1 MAMISATQTAV
12 KTAKDVL
19 RRSVVGPRRASSLTS
34 LLLVLMILLTACG
47 PAATP
52 AAAPTTAAPAA
63 EATEATEAPT
73 EEAGEEGEETAA
85 EGGTIKV
92 GILHSLSG
100 TMSISEVSVKD
111 ATLLAIEEINAAGGI
126 NGMMLE
132 PIIEDGA
139 SDWPTFAEKARK
151 LIQQDGVAV
160 VFGCWTSASRK
171 AVLPVFEE
179 LNGLLFY
186 PVQYEGL
193 ESSPNIFY
201 TGAEPTQQIIPGVE
215 FLVNELGA
223 ESIYLLGSDY
233 VFPRTANL
241 IIKSQLEDLGVTMA
255 GEEYVPLGG
264 TEFSTIISKIQEA
277 QPDAIFNTLNGD
289 SNVAFFKQLLD
300 AGFTA
305 ETLPVMSVSV
315 AEEEVRGIGPENVA
329 GHYTAWNYY
338 QTTDTPENEAFVAA
352 YKAAYGEDRV
362 TSDPAEAGYFGVY
375 LWKAMVEA
383 AGSTEVEAVKA
394 AAATGEISYQA
405 PGGLVTVDGE
415 NQHTYKT
422 VRIGQVNAEGLID
435 EVFASEE
442 PVKPDPFLANI
453 PWAAGLAEGAS
464 Q

>member
-1 MAMISATQTAV
+1 LLA
-12 KTAKDVL
+12 
-19 RRSVVGPRRASSLTS
+19 LT
-34 LLLVLMILLTACG
+34 LVCALALSGC
-47 PAATP
+47 AAP
-52 AAAPTTAAPAA
+52 AAAPAAPAA
-63 EATEATEAPT
+63 DATP
-73 EEAGEEGEETAA
+73 ETSSEAA
-85 EGGTIKV
+85 EGETIKV

-100 TMSISEVSVKD
+100 TMAISEVSVKD
-111 ATLLAIEEINAAGGI
+111 ATLLAIEEINAAGGV
-126 NGMMLE
+126 NGKMLE
-132 PIIEDGA
+132 PVIEDGA

-151 LIQQDGVAV
+151 LIEQDGVAV

-215 FLVNELGA
+215 YLVNDLGA
-223 ESIYLLGSDY
+223 KSIYLLGSDY

-241 IIKSQLEDLGVTMA
+241 IIKKQLEDLGVTLA

-277 QPDAIFNTLNGD
+277 QPAAIFNTLNGD
-289 SNVAFFKQLLD
+289 SNVAFFKQFKD

-305 ETLPVMSVSV
+305 ETMPVMSVSV
-315 AEEEVRGIGPENVA
+315 AEEEVRGIGPENIA

-338 QTTDTPENEAFVAA
+338 QTIDSPENEAFVAA
-352 YKAAYGEDRV
+352 YKAAYGDDRV

-375 LWKAMVEA
+375 LWKAMAEA
-383 AGSTEVEAVKA
+383 AGTEEVDAVREAAKS
-394 AAATGEISYQA
+394 GEITFAA
-405 PGGLVTVDGE
+405 PGGLIQVDGE
-415 NQHTYKT
+415 NQHTYKY
-422 VRIGQVNAEGLID
+422 VRIGKINPEGLID
-435 EVFASEE
+435 AVYTSPET
-442 PVKPDPFLANI
+442 VKPDPFLKNI
-453 PWAAGLAEGAS
+453 PWAAGLAEQAT

>member
-1 MAMISATQTAV
+1 MSSLRQFLPTSATRGKQRQP
-12 KTAKDVL
+12 VL
-19 RRSVVGPRRASSLTS
+19 L
-34 LLLVLMILLTACG
+34 LCLLVLALLVNACA
-47 PAATP
+47 PA
-52 AAAPTTAAPAA
+52 AAPAA
-63 EATEATEAPT
+63 EPAATEATAPAA
-73 EEAGEEGEETAA
+73 EEAAA
-85 EGGTIKV
+85 PAGDTIKV

-126 NGMMLE
+126 MGKMIE

-151 LIQQDGVAV
+151 LIQQDQVAV

-201 TGAEPTQQIIPGVE
+201 TGAEPTQQIIPGIE
-215 FLVNELGA
+215 FLINELG
-223 ESIYLLGSDY
+223 SKKIYLLGSDY

-241 IIKSQLEDLGVTMA
+241 IIKAQLEAAGVELA

-277 QPDAIFNTLNGD
+277 APDAIFNTLNGD
-289 SNVAFFKQLLD
+289 SNVAFFKQFKD
-300 AGFTA
+300 AGYTP
-305 ETLPVMSVSV
+305 ETLPVISVSV
-315 AEEEVRGIGPENVA
+315 AEEEVRGIGAENIA

-338 QTTDTPENEAFVAA
+338 QTTATPENEKFVAA
-352 YKAAYGEDRV
+352 YKAAYGDDRV
-362 TSDPAEAGYFGVY
+362 TADPIEAGYFGVY
-375 LWKAMVEA
+375 AWKALVEA
-383 AGSTEVEAVKA
+383 AGSTDVAAVTA
-394 AAATGEISYQA
+394 AADASEIEIAA
-405 PGGLVTVDGE
+405 PGGPIKVDGE
-415 NQHTYKT
+415 TQHMYKT
-422 VRIGQVNAEGLID
+422 VRIGQIGADGLIT
-435 EVFASEE
+435 EVWASEG
-442 PVKPDPFLANI
+442 PVKPDPFLKAI
-453 PWAAGLAEGAS
+453 PWAAGLAEKAS

>member
-1 MAMISATQTAV
+1 MMHSLRQFLPAPATRGKQRPPI
-12 KTAKDVL
+12 L
-19 RRSVVGPRRASSLTS
+19 L
-34 LLLVLMILLTACG
+34 LCLLVLALFVNACA
-47 PAATP
+47 PA
-52 AAAPTTAAPAA
+52 AAPAA
-63 EATEATEAPT
+63 EPAAAETTAPAA
-73 EEAGEEGEETAA
+73 EEAAA
-85 EGGTIKV
+85 PAGDTIKV

-126 NGMMLE
+126 MGKMIE

-151 LIQQDGVAV
+151 LIQQDQVAV

-201 TGAEPTQQIIPGVE
+201 TGAEPTQQIIPGIE
-215 FLVNELGA
+215 FLINELG
-223 ESIYLLGSDY
+223 SKKIYLLGSDY

-241 IIKSQLEDLGVTMA
+241 IIKAQLEAAGVELA

-277 QPDAIFNTLNGD
+277 APDAIFNTLNGD
-289 SNVAFFKQLLD
+289 SNVAFFKQFKD
-300 AGFTA
+300 AGYTA
-305 ETLPVMSVSV
+305 ETLPVISVSV
-315 AEEEVRGIGPENVA
+315 AEEEVRGIGAENVA

-338 QTTDTPENEAFVAA
+338 QTTATPENEKFVAA
-352 YKAAYGEDRV
+352 YKAAYGDDRV
-362 TSDPAEAGYFGVY
+362 TADPIEAGYFGVY
-375 LWKAMVEA
+375 AWKALVEA
-383 AGSTEVEAVKA
+383 AGSTDVAAVTGA
-394 AAATGEISYQA
+394 ADASEIEIAA
-405 PGGLVTVDGE
+405 PGGPIKVDGE
-415 NQHTYKT
+415 TQHMYKT
-422 VRIGQVNAEGLID
+422 VRIGQIGADGLIT
-435 EVFASEE
+435 EVWASEG
-442 PVKPDPFLANI
+442 PVKPDPFLKAI
-453 PWAAGLAEGAS
+453 PWAAGLAEKAS

>member
-1 MAMISATQTAV
+1 MEQHPIRAALARRPSAGRLVA
-12 KTAKDVL
+12 
-19 RRSVVGPRRASSLTS
+19 
-34 LLLVLMILLTACG
+34 LLLVIALLVSACG
-47 PAATP
+47 GSSASNDAESSPAEAEPAANT
-52 AAAPTTAAPAA
+52 PTTAA
-63 EATEATEAPT
+63 ESPT
-73 EEAGEEGEETAA
+73 GESGD
-85 EGGTIKV
+85 TIKV

-100 TMSISEVSVKD
+100 TMAISEVSVKD
-111 ATLLAIEEINAAGGI
+111 ATLLAIQEINANGGVL
-126 NGMMLE
+126 GKQLE

-193 ESSPNIFY
+193 EASPNIFY
-201 TGAEPTQQIIPGVE
+201 TGAEPTQQIIPGVDY
-215 FLVNELGA
+215 LVNELGA
-223 ESIYLLGSDY
+223 QSIYLLGSDY

-241 IIKSQLEDLGVTMA
+241 IIKAQLEHLGVTLA

-289 SNVAFFKQLLD
+289 SNVSFFKQFKD

-315 AEEEVRGIGPENVA
+315 AEEEVRGIGPENIA

-352 YKAAYGEDRV
+352 YKATYGEDRV
-362 TSDPAEAGYFGVY
+362 TSDPIEAGYFGVY
-375 LWKAMVEA
+375 LWKEMVEK
-383 AGSTEVEAVKA
+383 AGSVAVDDVRA
-394 AAATGEISYQA
+394 AAQSGEISFQA
-405 PGGLVTVDGE
+405 PEGLVKVDPE
-415 NQHTYKT
+415 NQHTWKI
-422 VRIGQVNAEGLID
+422 VRIGKINESGLID
-435 EVFASEE
+435 EVWSSGEA
-442 PVKPDPFLANI
+442 VRPDPFLKNI
-453 PWAAGLAEGAS
+453 EWAAGLAVRVEPATRPRGP
-464 Q
+464 

>member
-1 MAMISATQTAV
+1 M
-12 KTAKDVL
+12 
-19 RRSVVGPRRASSLTS
+19 SSLRKYLPS
-34 LLLVLMILLTACG
+34 PAHIRQQRRHVLLLFVLLLALLANAC
-47 PAATP
+47 AP
-52 AAAPTTAAPAA
+52 AAAPAAAPAGEA
-63 EATEATEAPT
+63 AATEPAA
-73 EEAGEEGEETAA
+73 EEAAAPEGD
-85 EGGTIKV
+85 TIKV

-111 ATLLAIEEINAAGGI
+111 ATLLAINEINAAGGI
-126 NGMMLE
+126 MGKQIE

-201 TGAEPTQQIIPGVE
+201 TGAEPTQQIIPGVD
-215 FLVNELGA
+215 FLLKELSA
-223 ESIYLLGSDY
+223 KKIYLLGSDY

-241 IIKSQLEDLGVTMA
+241 IIKAQLEAEGAELA

-277 QPDAIFNTLNGD
+277 APDAIFNTLNGD
-289 SNVAFFKQLLD
+289 SNVAFFKQFKD
-300 AGFTA
+300 AGYTA
-305 ETLPVMSVSV
+305 ETLPVISVSV
-315 AEEEVRGIGPENVA
+315 AEEEVRGIGPENIA

-338 QTTDTPENEAFVAA
+338 QTTATPENEKFVAA

-362 TSDPAEAGYFGVY
+362 TADPIEAGYFGVY
-375 LWKAMVEA
+375 LWKAMVEK
-383 AGSTEVEAVKA
+383 AGSTEVDKVREAAKS
-394 AAATGEISYQA
+394 GEIEYAA
-405 PGGLVTVDGE
+405 PEGLVKVDPE
-415 NQHTYKT
+415 NQHTYKY
-422 VRIGQVNAEGLID
+422 VRIGQINAEGLID
-435 EVFASEE
+435 EVSGGTE
-442 PVKPDPFLANI
+442 PVKPDPFLKAI
-453 PWAAGLAEGAS
+453 PWAAGLAEKAA

>member
-1 MAMISATQTAV
+1 
-12 KTAKDVL
+12 
-19 RRSVVGPRRASSLTS
+19 
-34 LLLVLMILLTACG
+34 LLVNACA
-47 PAATP
+47 PA
-52 AAAPTTAAPAA
+52 AAPAA
-63 EATEATEAPT
+63 EPAAAEATAPAA
-73 EEAGEEGEETAA
+73 EEAAA
-85 EGGTIKV
+85 PAGDTIKV

-126 NGMMLE
+126 MGKMIE

-151 LIQQDGVAV
+151 LIQQDQVAV

-201 TGAEPTQQIIPGVE
+201 TGAEPTQQIIPGIE
-215 FLVNELGA
+215 FLINELG
-223 ESIYLLGSDY
+223 SKKIYLLGSDY

-241 IIKSQLEDLGVTMA
+241 IIKAQLEAAGVELA

-277 QPDAIFNTLNGD
+277 APDAIFNTLNGD
-289 SNVAFFKQLLD
+289 SNVAFFKQFKD
-300 AGFTA
+300 AGYTP
-305 ETLPVMSVSV
+305 ETLPVISVSV
-315 AEEEVRGIGPENVA
+315 AEEEVRGIGAENIA

-338 QTTDTPENEAFVAA
+338 QTTATPENEKFVAA
-352 YKAAYGEDRV
+352 YKAAYGDDRV
-362 TSDPAEAGYFGVY
+362 TADPIEAGYFGVY
-375 LWKAMVEA
+375 AWKALVEA
-383 AGSTEVEAVKA
+383 AGSTDVAAVTA
-394 AAATGEISYQA
+394 AADASEIEIAA
-405 PGGLVTVDGE
+405 PGGPIKVDGE
-415 NQHTYKT
+415 TQHMYKT
-422 VRIGQVNAEGLID
+422 VRIGQIGADGLIT
-435 EVFASEE
+435 EVWASEG
-442 PVKPDPFLANI
+442 PVKPDPFLKAI
-453 PWAAGLAEGAS
+453 PWAAGLAEKAS

>member
-1 MAMISATQTAV
+1 MSSLRQFLPTSATRGKQRQP
-12 KTAKDVL
+12 VL
-19 RRSVVGPRRASSLTS
+19 L
-34 LLLVLMILLTACG
+34 LCLLVLALLVNACA
-47 PAATP
+47 PA
-52 AAAPTTAAPAA
+52 AAPAA
-63 EATEATEAPT
+63 EPAAAEATAPAA
-73 EEAGEEGEETAA
+73 EEAAA
-85 EGGTIKV
+85 PAGDTIKV

-126 NGMMLE
+126 MGKMIE

-151 LIQQDGVAV
+151 LIQQDQVAV

-201 TGAEPTQQIIPGVE
+201 TGAEPTQQIIPGVD
-215 FLVNELGA
+215 FLMNELGA
-223 ESIYLLGSDY
+223 KKIYLLGSDY

-241 IIKSQLEDLGVTMA
+241 IIKAQLEAAGVELA

-277 QPDAIFNTLNGD
+277 APDAIFNTLNGD
-289 SNVAFFKQLLD
+289 SNVAFFKQFKD
-300 AGFTA
+300 AGYTP
-305 ETLPVMSVSV
+305 ETLPVISVSV
-315 AEEEVRGIGPENVA
+315 AEEEVRGIGAENIA

-338 QTTDTPENEAFVAA
+338 QTTATPENEKFVAA
-352 YKAAYGEDRV
+352 YKAAYGDDRV
-362 TSDPAEAGYFGVY
+362 TADPIEAGYFGVY
-375 LWKAMVEA
+375 AWKALVEA
-383 AGSTEVEAVKA
+383 AGSTDVAAVTA
-394 AAATGEISYQA
+394 AADASEIEIAA
-405 PGGLVTVDGE
+405 PGGPIKVDGE
-415 NQHTYKT
+415 TQHMYKT
-422 VRIGQVNAEGLID
+422 VRIGQIGADGLIT
-435 EVFASEE
+435 EVWASEG
-442 PVKPDPFLANI
+442 PVKPDPFLKAI
-453 PWAAGLAEGAS
+453 PWAAGLAEKAS

>member
-1 MAMISATQTAV
+1 MQEENVQHMSGIKSGKLHVFLKGARRVT
-12 KTAKDVL
+12 
-19 RRSVVGPRRASSLTS
+19 RRSY
-34 LLLVLMILLTACG
+34 LLLNLLVVLAVLVACG
-47 PAATP
+47 APPAAP
-52 AAAPTTAAPAA
+52 AASPTAAPAA
-63 EATEATEAPT
+63 EAAPQ
-73 EEAGEEGEETAA
+73 AVA
-85 EGGTIKV
+85 EGDTIKV

-100 TMSISEVSVKD
+100 TMAISEVSVRD

-126 NGMMLE
+126 MGKMLE
-132 PIIEDGA
+132 PVIEDGA

-223 ESIYLLGSDY
+223 QNIYLLGSDY

-241 IIKSQLEDLGVTMA
+241 IIKAQLEALEVGLA

-289 SNVAFFKQLLD
+289 SNVAFFKQFLD
-300 AGFTA
+300 AGFTY
-305 ETLPVMSVSV
+305 ESMPVMSVSV
-315 AEEEVRGIGPENVA
+315 AEEEVRGIGPENIA

-338 QTTDTPENEAFVAA
+338 QTTETTENEAFVAA
-352 YKAAYGEDRV
+352 YKAAYGDERV

-375 LWKAMVEA
+375 LWKAMVEM
-383 AGSTEVEAVKA
+383 AGSTETDDVRA
-394 AAATGEISYQA
+394 AAASGEIEFAA
-405 PGGLVTVDGE
+405 PGGLVRVDPD
-415 NQHTYKT
+415 NQHTFKT
-422 VRIGQVNAEGLID
+422 VRIGQITEDGLIV
-435 EVFASEE
+435 EVYASDA
-442 PVKPDPFLANI
+442 PVKPDPFLTNI
-453 PWAAGLAEGAS
+453 EWAAELSAGMS

>member
-1 MAMISATQTAV
+1 
-12 KTAKDVL
+12 
-19 RRSVVGPRRASSLTS
+19 
-34 LLLVLMILLTACG
+34 
-47 PAATP
+47 
-52 AAAPTTAAPAA
+52 
-63 EATEATEAPT
+63 
-73 EEAGEEGEETAA
+73 
-85 EGGTIKV
+85 
-92 GILHSLSG
+92 
-100 TMSISEVSVKD
+100 
-111 ATLLAIEEINAAGGI
+111 
-126 NGMMLE
+126 
-132 PIIEDGA
+132 
-139 SDWPTFAEKARK
+139 
-151 LIQQDGVAV
+151 V

-193 ESSPNIFY
+193 EASPNIFY

-215 FLVNELGA
+215 YLVNELGA

-241 IIKSQLEDLGVTMA
+241 IIKAQLEDLGVTMA

-277 QPDAIFNTLNGD
+277 QPAAIFNTLNGD
-289 SNVAFFKQLLD
+289 SNVAFFKQFLD

-305 ETLPVMSVSV
+305 ETMPVMSVSV

-352 YKAAYGEDRV
+352 YKAAYGDDRV

-383 AGSTEVEAVKA
+383 AGSPEVEAVKEA
-394 AAATGEISYQA
+394 AASGEITFQA
-405 PGGLVTVDGE
+405 PGGLVTVDPE

-435 EVFASEE
+435 EVYSSPE

-453 PWAAGLAEGAS
+453 PWAEGLAEGAS